1 MTIAR
6 EVLTSLLSKII
17 VLEDLCAELD
27 SIGVSISRL
36 ETIPY
41 ELLDDVLDALD
52 EPGESPDEQMS
63 DDDETTTS
71 ARDELHE
78 YFSIN
83 YKRKSA
89 DDMLDGLLLVRS
101 ERKRLGN
108 AFDIRPYL
116 FE

>member
-1 MTIAR
+1 MDINR

-17 VLEDLCAELD
+17 ILEDLCAELD

-36 ETIPY
+36 EAMPY

-52 EPGESPDEQMS
+52 APASTPAEEES
-63 DDDETTTS
+63 DDETPS
-71 ARDELHE
+71 SGRDELHE

-89 DDMLDGLLLVRS
+89 YELLTGLIEVKT
-101 ERKRLGN
+101 ERQRLGE

-116 FE
+116 FD

>member
-1 MTIAR
+1 MDITR

-17 VLEDLCAELD
+17 ILEDLCAELD
-27 SIGVSISRL
+27 AIGVSISRL
-36 ETIPY
+36 DAMPY
-41 ELLDDVLDALD
+41 ELLDDVLDAL
-52 EPGESPDEQMS
+52 GESIESPAEQEGDE
-63 DDDETTTS
+63 ETATS
-71 ARDELHE
+71 GRDELHE

-89 DDMLDGLLLVRS
+89 DELLTGLMLVKT
-101 ERKRLGN
+101 ERQRLGD